1 LRNLARGLKRLGV
14 DQRVV
19 VCNVDNKTVVEEV
32 DGIDVIRMA
41 RLGEIFSTPIC
52 LGWGKNFNHKKYDII
67 HLHHPNPIA
76 TFYLSKSKLKSK
88 LVVGYHSDIVRQ
100 RYLKNAYHPILRR
113 VLERADVITTAGPE
127 IDFYDKILRDFS
139 EKCVTIPYG
148 VDLGQWETTPKAVE
162 GAKEIASAYKRPIIL
177 FVGRLVYYKG
187 VEFLIKAMTG
197 LYATL
202 LIVGAGPEERRLK
215 KLVDRLNLNS
225 KITFVGFVPNEDLPS
240 YYRACDVFCLPSVV
254 RSESFGIVQLE
265 AMASSRPVVSTEIGT
280 ATSFVNRD
288 GETGII
294 VPPRDEKALT
304 SALKAILDDPILKRR
319 LGEDA
324 RRRVVKYFDYR
335 VIAGKFLDLYNKII

>member
-1 LRNLARGLKRLGV
+1 
-14 DQRVV
+14 
-19 VCNVDNKTVVEEV
+19 
-32 DGIDVIRMA
+32 
-41 RLGEIFSTPIC
+41 
-52 LGWGKNFNHKKYDII
+52 
-67 HLHHPNPIA
+67 
-76 TFYLSKSKLKSK
+76 
-88 LVVGYHSDIVRQ
+88 
-100 RYLKNAYHPILRR
+100 
-113 VLERADVITTAGPE
+113 
-127 IDFYDKILRDFS
+127 
-139 EKCVTIPYG
+139 
-148 VDLGQWETTPKAVE
+148 
-162 GAKEIASAYKRPIIL
+162 
-177 FVGRLVYYKG
+177 VGRLVYYKG

-197 LYATL
+197 LDATL